1 MDEPPKKPLRII
13 SGEASIPAVGTG
25 EDSSPSS
32 VMVPAMEAT
41 TQVIPVVVSSAPDT
55 DSEMIDISEDIQL
68 EGEEVTSP
76 AGSNPPRL
84 TLEDL
89 MNRGNFFPEQKAL
102 CNAMCDRYLQSQ
114 TDLEKCME
122 FMRYAAE
129 NDSSKETFPNLA
141 PHLPAIFSLPAP
153 EQEATV
159 KTLKENIEGGKIFSV
174 YKYVLEVHDEVLRER
189 LYFGLNQ
196 LELNHNDRN
205 NLSIWNDLNSAF
217 TCHHFLQDRQTEELD
232 ETQGWEQKL
241 GFLEQAV
248 QHYLEMV
255 GSISSKFAKEK
266 PIEARIIARRVA
278 LEYGSFHDESTI
290 GDIFS
295 SVGDYVSGGLESAA
309 ASMEK
314 GLEYFGLSKEKHP
327 VEVRVET
334 LSDLQGAS
342 TPKDILLPVIPARVK
357 NYSRIQKAIIAGA
370 GGCIVVGLAMGYYFM
385 QLSHQ
390 GGREDEMKSLMDE
403 IKNYKSLARRLLQER
418 REYQDLAES
427 YETKIAAGELV
438 SVADIPANETPI
450 EYVTRVVEAPG
461 LVFGYFTFEETEG
474 LLLDLEDY
482 ARELDDIKREIEVL
496 KELSDSAKL
505 QNRMLDE
512 SNRELQEEKEELA
525 KKVGFYEAKDL
536 CLQFRRLVEKK
547 DKKGANDFGMR
558 FAKNYFGGCRTLSL
572 EEFADSLCYMYQKG
586 KDYSQ
591 TKKDLTKSLADTF
604 GFDPAR
610 PIRLCPKN

>member
-1 MDEPPKKPLRII
+1 MDEPTKKGPII
-13 SGEASIPAVGTG
+13 SGETDIPARREQTLL
-25 EDSSPSS
+25 SSPSI
-32 VMVPAMEAT
+32 VVPAMKAI
-41 TQVIPVVVSSAPDT
+41 TQVIPVVVSPAPDT
-55 DSEMIDISEDIQL
+55 VKMIDISKDIQP
-68 EGEEVTSP
+68 GGGEVTSP

-102 CNAMCDRYLQSQ
+102 CGAMCDRYLQSQ
-114 TDLEKCME
+114 TDLGKCLE
-122 FMRYAAE
+122 FMKYAAE
-129 NDSSKETFPNLA
+129 NDSSKEIFPNLA
-141 PHLPAIFSLPAP
+141 PHLPAIFSLPAQ

-159 KTLKENIEGGKIFSV
+159 KTLKENVEGGKIFSV
-174 YKYVLEVHDEVLRER
+174 YKCVLEVHEEVLRER

-196 LELNHNDRN
+196 LGLNHNDRN
-205 NLSIWNDLNSAF
+205 NLSIWSDLNSAF
-217 TCHHFLQDRQTEELD
+217 TCHHFLQARQTEELD

-255 GSISSKFAKEK
+255 GSISSRFAKEK

-290 GDIFS
+290 EDIFE

-309 ASMEK
+309 GSMEK

-327 VEVRVET
+327 VEVRGEM
-334 LSDLQGAS
+334 LSELQGAS
-342 TPKDILLPVIPARVK
+342 TSKDLPLPAIPARVK
-357 NYSRIQKAIIAGA
+357 NLSLIQKVIIAGT
-370 GGCIVVGLAMGYYFM
+370 GSCIVVGLAIGYGLTR
-385 QLSHQ
+385 LSDQ
-390 GGREDEMKSLMDE
+390 GERKNEMKSLTDE
-403 IKNYKSLARRLLQER
+403 IRDYKSLVRRLLGEK

-438 SVADIPANETPI
+438 SVEDIPANETQI
-450 EYVTRVVEAPG
+450 EYVTRVVEVPG
-461 LVFGYFTFEETEG
+461 LVFSYFTLEETEG

-482 ARELDDIKREIEVL
+482 ALELDDIKREIEVL

-525 KKVGFYEAKDL
+525 KKVGFYETKDL

-604 GFDPAR
+604 GFDPAK